1 MHFSYQWCRNA
12 HGKNQRPPVRPYCS
26 GIEWY
31 DFLPKQHLDPKNP
44 KKIAFYLQQSTSLP
58 KIKIKMLRS
67 CLSVDTGMVALPFD
81 MVQGHC
87 TFLDRMHTWCY
98 DLVIVRF
105 CYRSFISF
113 LFSLVNYAKRFFF
126 LQIGLF
132 CWMPVKSVSHSLALA
147 QNILG
152 NNGRKL
158 VSIWSSFYW
167 LHVSFLS
174 FIGYFL
180 SCEERK
186 KPAKKLNAS
195 NLLPIFVINFVI
207 LFSDMNVCLYKCTLF
222 SRTNQNTEQ

>member
-1 MHFSYQWCRNA
+1 
-12 HGKNQRPPVRPYCS
+12 
-26 GIEWY
+26 
-31 DFLPKQHLDPKNP
+31 
-44 KKIAFYLQQSTSLP
+44 
-58 KIKIKMLRS
+58 MLRS
-67 CLSVDTGMVALPFD
+67 CLSVDTGVVALPFD

-147 QNILG
+147 QNILR

-207 LFSDMNVCLYKCTLF
+207 LFSDMNVCLSVCINAHFFLEPTKIPNNNNHHNKTIGFFGQLYVFHMCF
-222 SRTNQNTEQ
+222 EWSRFPLL